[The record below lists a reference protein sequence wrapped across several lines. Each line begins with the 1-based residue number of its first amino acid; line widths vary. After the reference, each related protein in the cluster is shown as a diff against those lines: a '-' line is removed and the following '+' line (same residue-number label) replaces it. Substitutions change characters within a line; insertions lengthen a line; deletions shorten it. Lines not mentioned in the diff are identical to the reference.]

1 VNKKPTL
8 RPRLVLAT
16 GNRHKAGE
24 IRDLLGSLPIQLPTA
39 AELSCSLE
47 IDETGDSY
55 EANALLKA
63 RAILAR
69 ISEPVIAEDSG
80 LEVDALD
87 GAPGIRSARFAR
99 PGADDQENN
108 AHLLRMLEGVPEE
121 GRQARFI
128 CVAVLESPP
137 EHPWPAIVCR
147 AEWPG
152 RIALEPAGSSGFG
165 YDPLFVIPSE
175 GRTVAE
181 LGTAYKRLHSHRAR
195 AFRMMAERLHLLV
208 GSG

>member
-1 VNKKPTL
+1 MNSVRTL
-8 RPRLVLAT
+8 RPRVVLAT

-24 IRDLLGSLPIQLPTA
+24 IRDLLGPLPIQLLTA
-39 AELSCSLE
+39 AELGCSLE

-69 ISEPVIAEDSG
+69 ISEPVIADDSG

-99 PGADDQENN
+99 LGADDEENN

-152 RIALEPAGSSGFG
+152 RIALEPSGRSGFG
-165 YDPLFVIPSE
+165 YDPLFLIPSE
-175 GRTVAE
+175 ERTVAE
-181 LGTAYKRLHSHRAR
+181 LGLAYKRMHSHRAR
-195 AFRMMAERLHLLV
+195 AFRMLAERLQPLA
-208 GSG
+208 GAG